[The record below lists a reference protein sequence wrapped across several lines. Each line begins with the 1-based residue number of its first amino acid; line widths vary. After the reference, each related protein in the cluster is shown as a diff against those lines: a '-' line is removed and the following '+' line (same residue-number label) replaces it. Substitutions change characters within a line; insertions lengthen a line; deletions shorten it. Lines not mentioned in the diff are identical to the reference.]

1 MKAIGLTQYLPI
13 DNPSSLMDVALP
25 TPVPGER
32 DLLVRVEAISVNP
45 VDCKVRISKP
55 GITEATPRVLG
66 WDAAGVVEAAG
77 SEAVLARGQN
87 VAGESCDN
95 LGIDHAK
102 YPDAARRTSHGQP
115 EQ

>member
-13 DNPSSLMDVALP
+13 DDPSSLMDVALP

-55 GITEATPRVLG
+55 GGTEATPRVLG
-66 WDAAGVVEAAG
+66 WDAAGVVEAVG
-77 SEAVLARGQN
+77 SEAVLFKPGDE
-87 VAGESCDN
+87 VFYAGS
-95 LGIDHAK
+95 ITR
-102 YPDAARRTSHGQP
+102 PRR
-115 EQ
+115 